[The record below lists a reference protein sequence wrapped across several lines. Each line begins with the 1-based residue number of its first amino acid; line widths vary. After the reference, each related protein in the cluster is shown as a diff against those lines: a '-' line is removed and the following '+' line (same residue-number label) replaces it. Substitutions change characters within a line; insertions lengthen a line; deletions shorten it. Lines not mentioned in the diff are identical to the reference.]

1 MIWKILFTYGDGI
14 SNVDIDELTKF
25 HYENNKLVTVT
36 AVSPPPRFGDLE
48 IEGNLV
54 TEMREKMS
62 LDQLINGGYFVV
74 SGKIIEFLNKDEP
87 FEQTPLRTIAKKMNS
102 QHISIEVIGNV
113 LTP

>member
-1 MIWKILFTYGDGI
+1 M
-14 SNVDIDELTKF
+14 
-25 HYENNKLVTVT
+25 VTVT
-36 AVSPPPRFGDLE
+36 AVLPRFGDLE

-54 TEMREKMS
+54 TEMREKNES
-62 LDQLINGGYFVV
+62 RPTWINGGYFVV